1 MGYVWYMS
9 THIPLPELTNELLGD
24 LLDPSVG
31 PIDICVKYTLTILQV
46 QALVRTEEFRTLRD
60 AVVEIAE
67 ARFSL
72 QLPRARQTALDQLT
86 RITSYNASTPQHAET
101 IRKAVGM
108 ILRWKPA
115 PAPARDEPVEQ
126 NRAETAA
133 RTQPAR
139 TTDPDAAR
147 PVNAPGP
154 RSNPRQHR
162 AHDTAPDG
170 PFRPAAVT
178 VSV

>member
-1 MGYVWYMS
+1 MS
-9 THIPLPELTNELLGD
+9 THIPIPELTNELLGD
-24 LLDPSVG
+24 LLDPAVG

-46 QALVRTEEFRTLRD
+46 QAIVRTEEFRTLRD

-115 PAPARDEPVEQ
+115 PAPARDEPAEQ
-126 NRAETAA
+126 NQAETSP
-133 RTQPAR
+133 RTQPVR
-139 TTDPDAAR
+139 TTDPDTAR
-147 PVNAPGP
+147 SAPVPSP
-154 RSNPRQHR
+154 RSNPRQHP

-170 PFRPAAVT
+170 PPRPAGIT